1 MLRRRLS
8 ALTVVAAV
16 TALAAAAP
24 AFAVG
29 TPDQGNG
36 SGALVHFFLN
46 SPQHAQTFTAGIT
59 GQLDRVNL
67 VMRRKAATGGFIRF
81 RIQGTLFNGVPD
93 ATRIL
98 AETNVPAAAIPP
110 GSGGTVPIDF
120 APPAGVVAGQRYAIT
135 WSQSADTTGFPY
147 EFNG

>member
-1 MLRRRLS
+1 MLPRRL
-8 ALTVVAAV
+8 ATVAIV
-16 TALAAAAP
+16 TAAAALAVAAP

-36 SGALVHFFLN
+36 AGALVHFFLN

-98 AETNVPAAAIPP
+98 AETNVPAAAI
-110 GSGGTVPIDF
+110 
-120 APPAGVVAGQRYAIT
+120 
-135 WSQSADTTGFPY
+135 
-147 EFNG
+147 